1 MAAELSI
8 FADESGDRTG
18 KPRYY
23 LLTLVL
29 LDQSKDIK
37 QKISNYEA
45 SLLAVDLPNVPFH
58 SEPLLN
64 GHRDYEFM
72 AICAC
77 RCRTWR

>member
-29 LDQSKDIK
+29 HDQADDIRENIA
-37 QKISNYEA
+37 QYEE
-45 SLLAVDLPNVPFH
+45 SLRNADLPNIPFH
-58 SEPLLN
+58 S
-64 GHRDYEFM
+64 G
-72 AICAC
+72 
-77 RCRTWR
+77 RCSTATATMNL